1 MLNVARAPL
10 SDIVVDKVAEPPP
23 QKSTKSNAIV
33 TVGAGE
39 RHVCSELQADLW
51 NMNHEQE
58 PSLKQKRTIMSA
70 DYIKAKLILVRE
82 TLGDNQKSVW

>member
-1 MLNVARAPL
+1 MQNGDR
-10 SDIVVDKVAEPPP
+10 VDR
-23 QKSTKSNAIV
+23 TFGLDAIV

-70 DYIKAKLILVRE
+70 GYIKAKLILVRE